1 MDFRHFSRS
10 AIIAYIKFFD
20 ILLNEPTEKK
30 NYEVLKNF
38 KRDAEQQI
46 TLDDERECYNK
57 RKIL

>member
-30 NYEVLKNF
+30 NYEVLKSF
-38 KRDAEQQI
+38 KKDAEQALSNI
-46 TLDDERECYNK
+46 NSTAGS
-57 RKIL
+57 